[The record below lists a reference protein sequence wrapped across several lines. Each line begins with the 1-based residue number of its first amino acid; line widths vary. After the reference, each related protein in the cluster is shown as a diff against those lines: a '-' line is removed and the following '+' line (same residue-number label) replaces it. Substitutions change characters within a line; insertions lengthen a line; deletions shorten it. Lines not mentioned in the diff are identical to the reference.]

1 MSIPSALGADGTEPD
16 DGASNAAWAPA
27 EGTHSAAGANRRA
40 PGCRRLIVS
49 GIVIVICLV
58 VGLVAWDKSHT
69 ELIRKPT
76 PAELSAAAAQAVEL
90 RWRTWP
96 AGRIFPASVGYSTDL
111 LSQETARRIGISGSD
126 GCASSVDPAL
136 DRLIRRYDC
145 RAALRATYADQL
157 QGVVY
162 TLGVLAFP
170 DVRAARSFVAADR
183 DSDGLETLALAGT
196 AAARF
201 DDAAREAGSARQS
214 GPYVILSVAGYADG
228 RPAAATGE
236 QRASD
241 FAPAAQLSAAIAAP
255 LDAPAVVRCGTPEW
269 SC

>member
-1 MSIPSALGADGTEPD
+1 MA
-16 DGASNAAWAPA
+16 
-27 EGTHSAAGANRRA
+27 
-40 PGCRRLIVS
+40 
-49 GIVIVICLV
+49 VICLV
-58 VGLVAWDKSHT
+58 AALVAWGKSHA
-69 ELIRKPT
+69 ELTRKPT
-76 PAELSAAAAQAVEL
+76 PAEVSAAAAQAVEQ
-90 RWRTWP
+90 RWQTWP
-96 AGRIFPASVGYSTDL
+96 AGRIFPASIGYGTGL

-126 GCASSVDPAL
+126 SCVSSVDSTL
-136 DRLIRRYDC
+136 NQLIRRYGC

-170 DVRAARSFVAADR
+170 NVRAALSFVSADR
-183 DSDGLETLALAGT
+183 DSNGLVTLALPGT

-201 DDAAREAGSARQS
+201 DDAAREAGTTRQS

-255 LDAPAVVRCGTPEW
+255 LDAPAVVRCGTREW

>member
-1 MSIPSALGADGTEPD
+1 
-16 DGASNAAWAPA
+16 
-27 EGTHSAAGANRRA
+27 
-40 PGCRRLIVS
+40 
-49 GIVIVICLV
+49 VICLV
-58 VGLVAWDKSHT
+58 AALVAWGKSHA
-69 ELIRKPT
+69 ELTRKPT
-76 PAELSAAAAQAVEL
+76 AAEVSAAAAQAVEQ
-90 RWRTWP
+90 RWQTWP
-96 AGRIFPASVGYSTDL
+96 AGRIFPASIGYGTSL

-126 GCASSVDPAL
+126 SCVGSVDSAL
-136 DRLIRRYDC
+136 DQLIRRYDC

-170 DVRAARSFVAADR
+170 DVRAALSFVSADR
-183 DSDGLETLALAGT
+183 DSDGLDALALPGT

-201 DDAAREAGSARQS
+201 SDAAREAGTARRS

-228 RPAAATGE
+228 RPATATGE

-241 FAPAAQLSAAIAAP
+241 FAPASQLSTAIAAP
-255 LDAPAVVRCGTPEW
+255 LDAPVVVRCGTREW